1 MIKCFASTNSFWIDP
16 QGHIRPCARFKG
28 KFNHITEFQTF
39 SEITKSEKHRAIAD
53 ELNRG
58 IWPDG
63 CIRCKTDEER
73 GVRSKR
79 SFYDR
84 IGLTLP
90 DDFMIDI
97 SMGNFCNL
105 KCRMCGPNN
114 STLWNGDYKYLVDHE
129 IIEPVDIDFSAY
141 QLSDRDIEKLISHI
155 ESVKGDIFIELKGG
169 EPLIMPQT
177 KKMVDHI
184 MSLQNADRVTL
195 LLVTN
200 GTVVPSWLESFSSK
214 IKKLILVVSVD
225 GLYDVYDYIRGTEK
239 FSYKDCFENIRKFS
253 EIKNIDLK
261 FNVVVQNLNIHQMLD
276 IHQELLKFSDS
287 INYLVLQFPEYLA
300 VNVMPQLSRKA
311 IYQDFINNSDKFGSY
326 EGLMKN
332 IHEILTVDPDPLLL
346 EKFFAVSTALDDR
359 RDQDLFSIL
368 PHFK

>member
-39 SEITKSEKHRAIAD
+39 SEITNSQQHREIKESLD
-53 ELNRG
+53 ND
-58 IWPDG
+58 IWPQG
-63 CIRCKTDEER
+63 CIRCKTDEEN

-84 IGLTLP
+84 IGLKAP

-114 STLWNGDYKYLVDHE
+114 STLWNNDYKFLVDHE
-129 IIEPVDIDFSAY
+129 IIQPVDIDLSAY
-141 QLSDRDIEKLISHI
+141 QLSDRDIEKLINHLQ
-155 ESVKGDIFIELKGG
+155 SVKGNIFIELKGG

-184 MSLQNADRVTL
+184 MSLENADKITL
-195 LLVTN
+195 LIVTN
-200 GTVVPSWLESFSSK
+200 GTVVPDWIENISIK
-214 IKKLILVVSVD
+214 IKKLLLVVSVD
-225 GLYDVYDYIRGTEK
+225 GLNEVYDYIRGTEK
-239 FSYKDCFENIRKFS
+239 FSYQECYENIEKFS
-253 EIKNIDLK
+253 KIPNIDLK
-261 FNVVVQNLNIHQMLD
+261 FNVVVQNLNIHQILD
-276 IHQELLKFSDS
+276 IHQKLIAIGDS

-300 VNVMPQLSRKA
+300 VNVMPKESREQ
-311 IYQDFINNSDKFGSY
+311 IYQNFVEKSDQFGSY
-326 EGLMKN
+326 TDLMKN
-332 IHEILTVDPDPLLL
+332 IHNMLKIDPNESTLKRFY
-346 EKFFAVSTALDDR
+346 EVSRSLDYR
-359 RDQDLFSIL
+359 RGQDLFSVL
-368 PHFK
+368 PHFQ